1 MDYTSYKVYNLFYI
15 NSKRLVKM
23 KNQDGHLDIEQDW
36 WLEHGSGSGYDQ
48 GHGAIRRLE
57 HDWD

>member
-1 MDYTSYKVYNLFYI
+1 
-15 NSKRLVKM
+15 M

-36 WLEHGSGSGYDQ
+36 WLEHGSGPGYDQ